1 MTNSD
6 LHPVPVLAV
15 LAAISASLGAT
26 IVGAGYGDAPNPGF
40 YMVLTGLWFGAV
52 MGFAV
57 WRWAEAS
64 LAASAITLL
73 VTWFAWEAAVN
84 LAIQIDRPWPDAI
97 EIAKAY
103 KSYPTGV
110 IAGAVGAFVT
120 WVGVAFNVEALRRTS
135 VAAEVTVTGAL
146 LGLLFPAVDYFDS
159 GFVLLLPWQVA
170 VAMVI
175 GFKMPKP
182 QVSGGYSPRI
192 LAI

>member
-1 MTNSD
+1 MTSND

-15 LAAISASLGAT
+15 LSAISASLGAT
-26 IVGAGYGDAPNPGF
+26 IVGAGYGNAPNPGI

-64 LAASAITLL
+64 LSASAITLL

-84 LAIQIDRPWPDAI
+84 VAIQIDQPWPDAI
-97 EIAKAY
+97 EIAKVY
-103 KSYPTGV
+103 KSYLTGV

-120 WVGVAFNVEALRRTS
+120 WIGIALNVETLRRSS

-146 LGLLFPAVDYFDS
+146 FGLLFPAVDYFDS
-159 GFVLLLPWQVA
+159 GLVLLLPWQTA

-182 QVSGGYSPRI
+182 QASRRCDPRI
-192 LAI
+192 VAI